1 MPKIE
6 RSIEIGSSKDVL
18 WEIISDLENE
28 PKYWYGTKEVRTL
41 SRNENEIDREI
52 VQNFRGHII
61 LQRAVLKP
69 KYEIEIR
76 YLKGIVKGVK
86 VISIEQIEQQKQ
98 RLKVRWDISF
108 SGAYKL
114 MARTIEKHTA
124 EGTTHALERIKQAA
138 EANPI

>member
-6 RSIEIGSSKDVL
+6 RSVEIVSSKDTL

-41 SRNENEIDREI
+41 SMNGNEIDREI
-52 VQNFRGHII
+52 VQNFRGHRI

-69 KYEIEIR
+69 KYEIKIH

-86 VISIEQIEQQKQ
+86 IMSIEQIEQQKQ
-98 RLKVRWDISF
+98 RLEVKWDISF
-108 SGAYKL
+108 SGVYKL
-114 MARTIEKHTA
+114 MARTIEKHTT

-138 EANPI
+138 ETNPI